1 MDFTV
6 APFTGAWIEIPDAR
20 LQRSEYLG
28 VAPFTGAWIEIY
40 NQLLIK
46 KHLIHVAPFTGA
58 WIEINVAIVRISCM
72 FESHP
77 SRVRGLK
84 WFPIFRVFGPFDV
97 APFTGA
103 WIEIDSSLSRR
114 RCC

>member
-1 MDFTV
+1 M
-6 APFTGAWIEIPDAR
+6 
-20 LQRSEYLG
+20 QRSEYLG

>member
-1 MDFTV
+1 MTEEYHRSMVFSIHR
-6 APFTGAWIEIPDAR
+6 FIMR
-20 LQRSEYLG
+20 L
-28 VAPFTGAWIEIY
+28 PWIEIY